1 MGAMTASQTARQ
13 LARAELIRAIKESAT
28 RQLSETGAAAL
39 SLRAVARDLG
49 LASSALYRYFP
60 SRDALLTA
68 LIIDA
73 FNAIGAAAETAA
85 AAAPGDPGT
94 RWLAACRAVRRWAL
108 AHPHEFA
115 LVYGSP
121 VPGYRAPDDTI
132 DPATRITRLLAALVL
147 EAHAQGLLR
156 PPAQPLPRLVTQGV
170 LDALGG
176 APAEPY
182 ADLVERS
189 LTLWIS
195 LVGTI
200 SFELFGHLHTVIT
213 DFDAYFDA
221 AVQVAAEAVGLTV
234 PSAG

>member
-1 MGAMTASQTARQ
+1 MTASQTARQ
-13 LARAELIRAIKESAT
+13 LARAELTRAIKASAT
-28 RQLSETGAAAL
+28 RQLGETGAAAL

-68 LIIDA
+68 LIVDA
-73 FNAIGAAAETAA
+73 FNAIGAAAEAA
-85 AAAPGDPGT
+85 AVGPGAPGA

-108 AHPHEFA
+108 AHPQEFA

-121 VPGYRAPDDTI
+121 VPGYQAPPDTV

-147 EAHAQGLLR
+147 EAHAQGQLC
-156 PPAQPLPRLVTQGV
+156 PPAQPLPGPGLITRRV
-170 LDALGG
+170 LDPLGG
-176 APAEPY
+176 PPAEPY

-195 LVGTI
+195 LVGTV
-200 SFELFGHLHTVIT
+200 SFELFGHLDAVVT

-221 AVQVAAEAVGLTV
+221 TVVVAAEAVGLAV
-234 PSAG
+234 PLGE

>member
-1 MGAMTASQTARQ
+1 MTASQTARQ
-13 LARAELIRAIKESAT
+13 LARAELTRAIKASAT
-28 RQLSETGAAAL
+28 RQLGETGAAAL

-68 LIIDA
+68 LIVDA
-73 FNAIGAAAETAA
+73 FNAIGAAAEAA
-85 AAAPGDPGT
+85 AVGPAAPGA

-108 AHPHEFA
+108 AHPQEFA

-121 VPGYRAPDDTI
+121 VPGYQAPPDTV

-147 EAHAQGLLR
+147 EAHAQGQLR
-156 PPAQPLPRLVTQGV
+156 PPAQPLPGPGLITRRV
-170 LDALGG
+170 LDPLGG
-176 APAEPY
+176 PPAAPY

-195 LVGTI
+195 LVGTVG
-200 SFELFGHLHTVIT
+200 FELFGHLDAVVT

-221 AVQVAAEAVGLTV
+221 TVVVAAEAVGLAV
-234 PSAG
+234 PLGE